1 MKEANTS
8 QRWSSSRTS
17 EVSRCQPCTQL
28 PLRESFAELRE
39 HLALQVGVSMLA
51 AKASERYF
59 SFSVS
64 SRRLSFSESM
74 GFTI

>member
-1 MKEANTS
+1 M
-8 QRWSSSRTS
+8 
-17 EVSRCQPCTQL
+17 QPCTLL

-39 HLALQVGVSMLA
+39 HLALPVGGGMLA

>member
-1 MKEANTS
+1 V
-8 QRWSSSRTS
+8 RL
-17 EVSRCQPCTQL
+17 CTPL
-28 PLRESFAELRE
+28 WKINEPLREPFAELRE
-39 HLALQVGVSMLA
+39 HLALQVGGGMLA

>member
-28 PLRESFAELRE
+28 PLRESFVKLRE
-39 HLALQVGVSMLA
+39 HLALQVGGVRLA

>member
-1 MKEANTS
+1 MHPWTL
-8 QRWSSSRTS
+8 
-17 EVSRCQPCTQL
+17 L

-39 HLALQVGVSMLA
+39 HLALPVGGGLA

-64 SRRLSFSESM
+64 SRRLCFSESM

>member
-1 MKEANTS
+1 MPLWTL
-8 QRWSSSRTS
+8 
-17 EVSRCQPCTQL
+17 L
-28 PLRESFAELRE
+28 PLRESFAGFAGLRE
-39 HLALQVGVSMLA
+39 HLALPVGGGLA